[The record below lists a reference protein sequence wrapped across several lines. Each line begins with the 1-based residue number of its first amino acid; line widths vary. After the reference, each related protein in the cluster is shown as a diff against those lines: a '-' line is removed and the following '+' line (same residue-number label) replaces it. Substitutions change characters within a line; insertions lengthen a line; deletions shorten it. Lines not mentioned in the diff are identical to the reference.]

1 MLFYMSLK
9 MYISGLTKTK
19 TCALVHN
26 HNKQSHPRPGGFKII
41 PCIQELSMSAPMSL
55 TMSGKPFVW
64 GVAWSVDRISSPT
77 YPLCCVPLCSEQ
89 AAQPHWEEAF
99 HTLRAFHISPLQ
111 IWLSCII
118 HSLGQGGGQGEGEG
132 SSVFLAAFPI
142 SGLIGSQ
149 SKYMSPTNEV
159 SSS

>member
-41 PCIQELSMSAPMSL
+41 PCIQELSMPVPMSP
-55 TMSGKPFVW
+55 TISGEPFVW

-77 YPLCCVPLCSEQ
+77 YPLCCVPLCRT
-89 AAQPHWEEAF
+89 AQPHWEEAF
-99 HTLRAFHISPLQ
+99 HTLRAFHISPFQ

-118 HSLGQGGGQGEGEG
+118 HSLGQVEGGVRKKVLLF
-132 SSVFLAAFPI
+132 S
-142 SGLIGSQ
+142 
-149 SKYMSPTNEV
+149 
-159 SSS
+159 